1 MADVMNG
8 RFALADPSSGLTALS
23 LEGGELNMFGKCTRI
38 RTTQRDSFPVID
50 DAPTELKVVEESNS
64 LNRFIN
70 GAIGLVV
77 GVALGAVA
85 VALIAAAG
93 AATGGAA
100 LPFLLGAIPFMA
112 ASTAAICTTVQVNE
126 CDKLTGYNR
135 SPIEFS
141 SILAENVNAGYT
153 AGAMIAAVLEAAPGV
168 VSYVGINAT
177 ARFGESFFTKNIV
190 PAIVKTGI
198 GSLVTAKGTFTAADI
213 EENSTGYN
221 WIVDKAFND
230 DRDLYEFSE
239 EVVDWLCEGAITCGG
254 MMPLPTSSMLR
265 LGDDLQDTDGYKH
278 SGSTGG
284 GEGNTA
290 DVPSVGINEK
300 KGGQNTTGFDMPVQ
314 QHISSYAHTGNLEG
328 TGENTIGSNTS
339 AVSLG
344 KGPENGIGIDT
355 NKQIDPSLNPFSS
368 EGGLPWNGQ
377 PDIQLEVF
385 DGDAEGLYIEYG
397 YGQEDGVAD
406 EEDEYAD
413 IRVTNED
420 LDAYRSE
427 KGIEEVYDPRK
438 PGVPINTLAIGRT
451 NVPGLEGIDFVGRS
465 SAVRKAMND
474 PTLDEDPEF
483 KDRSIRAP
491 YIGKWVGQFTRHAE
505 EDLMAHFEKEI
516 KRIGLQPE
524 DVEGT
529 LYIRQSNYR
538 GVCNAC
544 TVGLPNLSK
553 KSSEGIF
560 LKLTTKYPNLKIVVT
575 SDLRYG
581 TPPGSGTIYFTL
593 LNGEVTDWAKKLE
606 E

>member
-64 LNRFIN
+64 LSQFIN

-100 LPFLLGAIPFMA
+100 LPFLLGAIPFMV

-126 CDKLTGYNR
+126 YDKLTGYNR

-141 SILAENVNAGYT
+141 SILAENVNAGYA

-177 ARFGESFFTKNIV
+177 ARFGLSNFTEKAV
-190 PAIVKTGI
+190 PAIVKIGI
-198 GSLVTAKGTFTAADI
+198 GSLVTTKGIFTASDI
-213 EENSTGYN
+213 EENSIGYN
-221 WIVDKAFND
+221 RIEDKVFNG
-230 DRDLYEFSE
+230 DRESYEVFE
-239 EVVDWLCEGAITCGG
+239 EVVDGLCEGVITSGG

-265 LGDDLQDTDGYKH
+265 WVDDIQDTDGYKH
-278 SGSTGG
+278 SGGTGG
-284 GEGNTA
+284 GKGNTA
-290 DVPSVGINEK
+290 DVPSIDINEK
-300 KGGQNTTGFDMPVQ
+300 RGGQSTTGFDMPVQ
-314 QHISSYAHTGNLEG
+314 QHISPYAHTGNIEG
-328 TGENTIGSNTS
+328 TGENTIGSNKS
-339 AVSLG
+339 AVSYS
-344 KGPENGIGIDT
+344 KGLENGIGIDT
-355 NKQIDPSLNPFSS
+355 NKQIDPSLNSFSG
-368 EGGLPWNGQ
+368 EGCLPWNGQ
-377 PDIQLEVF
+377 QDIQLEIF
-385 DGDAEGLYIEYG
+385 DGDAEGLYIEYR
-397 YGQEDGVAD
+397 YDQEDGVGD

-420 LDAYRSE
+420 LDDYRYGN
-427 KGIEEVYDPRK
+427 GIEEVYDPRR
-438 PGVPINTLAIGRT
+438 PGVPLNTLAIGRT

-491 YIGKWVGQFTRHAE
+491 YSKESYSFTRHAE
-505 EDLMAHFEKEI
+505 EDLIAHFEKEVE
-516 KRIGLQPE
+516 KIGLLPE
-524 DVEGT
+524 EVEGT
-529 LYIRQSNYR
+529 LYIHQSNFN
-538 GVCNAC
+538 GVCSAC
-544 TVGLPNLSK
+544 TAGLPDISK
-553 KSSEGIF
+553 STNEGIF
-560 LKLTTKYPNLKIVVT
+560 LKFTEKYPKLKIVVT
-575 SDLRYG
+575 SDTRYG
-581 TPPGSGTIYFTL
+581 TARGNGTICFNL
-593 LNGEVTDWAKKLE
+593 LNGKVTNWSKR
-606 E
+606 